1 MLIQR
6 LRGMQYAAW
15 LPSWNADFILTRPV
29 TAGNQIYVQH
39 NAILDEGLLNL
50 STVGICINTRWN
62 GLICARV
69 TSWSAGGVETV
80 LTLDRDIPIDVA
92 LNDVAKVSLLWRV
105 RQAADKAELT
115 WVTDEVAEVQMSF
128 ITVQE

>member
-1 MLIQR
+1 M
-6 LRGMQYAAW
+6 
-15 LPSWNADFILTRPV
+15 
-29 TAGNQIYVQH
+29 
-39 NAILDEGLLNL
+39 
-50 STVGICINTRWN
+50 
-62 GLICARV
+62 